1 MPTLPLSERKVENK
15 IMLPAEKGS
24 IMRQELEFFFVQ
36 KWFTQDNNKNR
47 VLSDLFPF
55 IPFMYIVYSTVGV

>member
-24 IMRQELEFFFVQ
+24 IIRQELEFFFVQ
-36 KWFTQDNNKNR
+36 KWFTEDNNKNR
-47 VLSDLFPF
+47 VL
-55 IPFMYIVYSTVGV
+55 